1 MLTQLA
7 SNTKDSLPLFDFKDT
22 KKSGHDKFKNWFGNL
37 RPWLEVQMQRHLQS
51 IENYPS
57 EVMKFDW
64 LYVDPEKH
72 STVLSYPTEKP
83 VPPRLGP
90 PNTQAVMLA
99 RAKQRKVRRAYNHKI
114 VSLRQAAQQILWN
127 ALKQSFETVHS
138 AWFDLHDPWSILEK
152 ATREAADLDDA
163 ATQALMAEAHEA
175 GLNHGTKIFLK
186 LQAHYVDSKP
196 TGVLSRMI
204 DVDEAE
210 NSFDGDWEAYRTK
223 MTNVWHRLR
232 SSVEDYSPEQLQ
244 VLKCLTSLINGTP
257 PRLEHWR
264 TWSMNYLLN
273 HGAQPDAWTLEGFLS
288 LGAEHSESQAVTSKS
303 ASSRHGQAYRAS
315 VNFTQPSRGIN
326 KRANRGGRGGAQG
339 ARGGS
344 KKKCATCQRF
354 FKPKLPAHQ
363 LCDSCHSTDTL
374 QHYVGSQDGGQRL
387 AGRIDKKRKAN
398 FARGKRQGG
407 NRRQAQQAAANQAQA
422 LQAQAA
428 PVAAAPVLPQGV
440 GAQLPPPRMPPGA
453 NLAVAAANAAG
464 AHMRR
469 DRVVVVRRADQ
480 DAPFHGHASALMARV
495 NEIAP
500 PSGPMTEFLGVDL
513 LQPPPRGMTA
523 QVERALDEQPFSI
536 PQELKQQVPEHFCI
550 LDSGATYHVVKD
562 KIFVLN
568 AETSYHE
575 IMWGNRET
583 SRALAQGSFICSTIT
598 LPIDALGTSYECHDY
613 MLQSGLSGSTLYTP
627 AVNRTLLSVARLT
640 REDGH
645 AVRLEGDYPHMVL
658 HGAQECVPLIFAD
671 GFWFLP
677 CWPLPHH
684 RVFSSSSPAAA
695 YRPVFPGSGGAAAAA
710 SVPTGNVD
718 GEDEDEG
725 YAFELVGRDDEYND
739 ADYAVELV
747 EHDGVLLQP
756 KYASELLRRSE
767 IQNPSSHGAASNAQA
782 NEVEAL
788 SDWIYTDDAL
798 LGTSFQHPSE
808 DLGEVLHGLGSIGIA
823 DDASYDLLNDHLLN
837 DLGLGGVDEDE
848 EMTDSSDD
856 ESDADDLQDHD
867 PTDDDPPDDGEA
879 GAALAPK
886 KRKREIKKPPLKRGK
901 RLTMSE
907 QRNLRKALQEAHE
920 RYGHVDPK
928 KLVCGKTHG
937 RFHSSSIP
945 QRGRTLWSV
954 KDCPICLSMKQ
965 QKPPKPGKRPKELL
979 LQDQQD
985 WKPWEKV
992 YADSSGK
999 HRVPSRQG
1007 NRYFTIFK
1015 CAVTSDRKYYAHK
1028 KKSHYT
1034 LVFLKLCAELG
1045 QWPRILISDQ
1055 AGEVIKKTLKSWL
1068 VPKGTMI
1075 QTIPRSEHHFSGSIE
1090 IEIKHISN
1098 ATKCTMASRNIPANL
1113 WDIVGEYMT
1122 LMDCCTRASPLDK
1135 DISCHEAATSDLP
1148 DLDLLPPVG
1157 CYAIRHRDK
1166 LDRPDFKL
1174 SPANECG
1181 VFIGLAHLGET
1192 YGAVLLTETSL
1203 VVARDNVS
1211 YVKDRFPLTTQAP
1224 GHSDWGFMQKML
1236 GYGSSGGATAT
1247 DIAPPAPAPAASD
1260 PGTVEDDD
1268 SDIETVD
1275 AELKEVLTHMPT
1287 AIAVD
1292 PVTDSAQPF
1301 QAADADALRSLDAD
1315 ISEGSSVAHTRGRR
1329 TAKPVIVRPKHVPR
1343 YEPKQ
1348 PDAINIAKPT
1358 FAIQD
1363 LKANKTL
1370 IVGKKL
1376 KRHFEGYGGAL
1387 GTINKYDSIH
1397 DQYHLSYA
1405 DGWEETIQFPDM
1417 LRLLPKSWLA
1427 KEDKANAKM
1436 AMWAL
1441 ARAQSVAEAYA
1452 SQSTALPPATQVL
1465 TEPRSH
1471 IEAMHAPD
1479 SEEWKIA
1486 FDKEWYDLQGKGCF
1500 QVIAESD
1507 VPKNKSIL
1515 RSKWVLKL
1523 KYRDGL
1529 FDKRKARLVIC
1540 GYDMIKHVDYESS
1553 YSPTCSQTSLRLI
1566 LALTATVGWHSFDYD
1581 AQNAFISA
1589 ALKPHEYLY
1598 MRPLP
1603 GYDVGAGNVLEVRR
1617 NLYGSVEASRK
1628 FFLLAKEVYLASGLR
1643 QLASD
1648 NCVFVRFEF
1657 NVLDQSGPV
1666 DNEHV
1671 FLSGG
1676 FNNMPI
1682 IPEHERRYKS
1692 CPHAIAAFIV
1702 LLYVD
1707 NTAMRTNAIELR
1719 DEFLNAVAQDGRIQL
1734 LPEGNLEWFLG
1745 VRYSYSPDGA
1755 ITCDQ
1760 EAYINTLL
1768 HRHGMES
1775 CRPELLP
1782 LPCKFDIYALP
1793 IPEKPDKLLIAS
1805 YASLVGEM
1813 LYVSVNTAPEISQP
1827 MHQLTRFMTKASKA
1841 HLSYAKHV
1849 LKFLK
1854 HHRSR
1859 KLRWCATDVAI
1870 PRSPFTIFGFADSS
1884 WADDRLGRKS
1894 SMFYALF
1901 VNGAAFSWKTQLSS
1915 IIATSTAEAELMSLG
1930 VAVQE
1935 VLWARQLAQ
1944 ELGFAQTMP
1953 TVLYE
1958 DNEACI
1964 KMAHRELNRSRSKHI
1979 HIKYSFIHHHYAN
1992 GTFDPQ
1998 PIASQDQVADVGTA
2012 LRPLP
2017 QFSRCARALRG
2028 EK

>member
-725 YAFELVGRDDEYND
+725 Y
-739 ADYAVELV
+739 
-747 EHDGVLLQP
+747 
-756 KYASELLRRSE
+756 
-767 IQNPSSHGAASNAQA
+767 
-782 NEVEAL
+782 
-788 SDWIYTDDAL
+788 
-798 LGTSFQHPSE
+798 
-808 DLGEVLHGLGSIGIA
+808 
-823 DDASYDLLNDHLLN
+823 
-837 DLGLGGVDEDE
+837 
-848 EMTDSSDD
+848 
-856 ESDADDLQDHD
+856 
-867 PTDDDPPDDGEA
+867 
-879 GAALAPK
+879 
-886 KRKREIKKPPLKRGK
+886 
-901 RLTMSE
+901 
-907 QRNLRKALQEAHE
+907 
-920 RYGHVDPK
+920 
-928 KLVCGKTHG
+928 
-937 RFHSSSIP
+937 
-945 QRGRTLWSV
+945 
-954 KDCPICLSMKQ
+954 
-965 QKPPKPGKRPKELL
+965 
-979 LQDQQD
+979 
-985 WKPWEKV
+985 
-992 YADSSGK
+992 
-999 HRVPSRQG
+999 
-1007 NRYFTIFK
+1007 
-1015 CAVTSDRKYYAHK
+1015 
-1028 KKSHYT
+1028 
-1034 LVFLKLCAELG
+1034 
-1045 QWPRILISDQ
+1045 
-1055 AGEVIKKTLKSWL
+1055 
-1068 VPKGTMI
+1068 
-1075 QTIPRSEHHFSGSIE
+1075 
-1090 IEIKHISN
+1090 
-1098 ATKCTMASRNIPANL
+1098 
-1113 WDIVGEYMT
+1113 
-1122 LMDCCTRASPLDK
+1122 
-1135 DISCHEAATSDLP
+1135 
-1148 DLDLLPPVG
+1148 
-1157 CYAIRHRDK
+1157 
-1166 LDRPDFKL
+1166 
-1174 SPANECG
+1174 
-1181 VFIGLAHLGET
+1181 
-1192 YGAVLLTETSL
+1192 
-1203 VVARDNVS
+1203 
-1211 YVKDRFPLTTQAP
+1211 
-1224 GHSDWGFMQKML
+1224 
-1236 GYGSSGGATAT
+1236 
-1247 DIAPPAPAPAASD
+1247 
-1260 PGTVEDDD
+1260 
-1268 SDIETVD
+1268 
-1275 AELKEVLTHMPT
+1275 
-1287 AIAVD
+1287 
-1292 PVTDSAQPF
+1292 
-1301 QAADADALRSLDAD
+1301 
-1315 ISEGSSVAHTRGRR
+1315 
-1329 TAKPVIVRPKHVPR
+1329 
-1343 YEPKQ
+1343 
-1348 PDAINIAKPT
+1348 
-1358 FAIQD
+1358 
-1363 LKANKTL
+1363 
-1370 IVGKKL
+1370 
-1376 KRHFEGYGGAL
+1376 
-1387 GTINKYDSIH
+1387 
-1397 DQYHLSYA
+1397 
-1405 DGWEETIQFPDM
+1405 
-1417 LRLLPKSWLA
+1417 
-1427 KEDKANAKM
+1427 
-1436 AMWAL
+1436 
-1441 ARAQSVAEAYA
+1441 
-1452 SQSTALPPATQVL
+1452 
-1465 TEPRSH
+1465 
-1471 IEAMHAPD
+1471 
-1479 SEEWKIA
+1479 
-1486 FDKEWYDLQGKGCF
+1486 
-1500 QVIAESD
+1500 
-1507 VPKNKSIL
+1507 
-1515 RSKWVLKL
+1515 
-1523 KYRDGL
+1523 
-1529 FDKRKARLVIC
+1529 
-1540 GYDMIKHVDYESS
+1540 
-1553 YSPTCSQTSLRLI
+1553 
-1566 LALTATVGWHSFDYD
+1566 
-1581 AQNAFISA
+1581 
-1589 ALKPHEYLY
+1589 
-1598 MRPLP
+1598 
-1603 GYDVGAGNVLEVRR
+1603 
-1617 NLYGSVEASRK
+1617 
-1628 FFLLAKEVYLASGLR
+1628 
-1643 QLASD
+1643 
-1648 NCVFVRFEF
+1648 
-1657 NVLDQSGPV
+1657 GP
-1666 DNEHV
+1666 
-1671 FLSGG
+1671 
-1676 FNNMPI
+1676 
-1682 IPEHERRYKS
+1682 
-1692 CPHAIAAFIV
+1692 
-1702 LLYVD
+1702 
-1707 NTAMRTNAIELR
+1707 
-1719 DEFLNAVAQDGRIQL
+1719 
-1734 LPEGNLEWFLG
+1734 
-1745 VRYSYSPDGA
+1745 
-1755 ITCDQ
+1755 
-1760 EAYINTLL
+1760 
-1768 HRHGMES
+1768 
-1775 CRPELLP
+1775 
-1782 LPCKFDIYALP
+1782 
-1793 IPEKPDKLLIAS
+1793 
-1805 YASLVGEM
+1805 
-1813 LYVSVNTAPEISQP
+1813 
-1827 MHQLTRFMTKASKA
+1827 
-1841 HLSYAKHV
+1841 
-1849 LKFLK
+1849 
-1854 HHRSR
+1854 
-1859 KLRWCATDVAI
+1859 
-1870 PRSPFTIFGFADSS
+1870 
-1884 WADDRLGRKS
+1884 
-1894 SMFYALF
+1894 
-1901 VNGAAFSWKTQLSS
+1901 
-1915 IIATSTAEAELMSLG
+1915 
-1930 VAVQE
+1930 
-1935 VLWARQLAQ
+1935 
-1944 ELGFAQTMP
+1944 
-1953 TVLYE
+1953 
-1958 DNEACI
+1958 
-1964 KMAHRELNRSRSKHI
+1964 
-1979 HIKYSFIHHHYAN
+1979 
-1992 GTFDPQ
+1992 
-1998 PIASQDQVADVGTA
+1998 
-2012 LRPLP
+2012 
-2017 QFSRCARALRG
+2017 
-2028 EK
+2028 